1 MSLSR
6 VIGLVP
12 TRLLWP
18 WLIRLCQVSRTP
30 NAYVDSRGGE
40 QQAGF
45 NTHDRNVVFPTAS
58 SPSSNMDIVCG
69 SMESA
74 NTRVL
79 PKFEAR
85 GSSVRTHVGL

>member
-12 TRLLWP
+12 TRLLCP
-18 WLIRLCQVSRTP
+18 WLIRLYEVSRTP
-30 NAYVDSRGGE
+30 NAHIDSQGGG

-74 NTRVL
+74 NERAVTKLGPR
-79 PKFEAR
+79 KN
-85 GSSVRTHVGL
+85 SVRTHVGL